1 MKKQTFAALA
11 GALVFCGACK
21 EGLSAPSQ
29 DAIVAGSAQPAQNL
43 VTGILATDR
52 SQGSAFSNLLYPETM
67 ARNTAYLT
75 TNEPRFINELIA
87 VPIDNSD
94 FIGSSG
100 WTAGYQTIRASNQ
113 FLTSST
119 LSGASSGDQNALR
132 GLVQTIKALD
142 YIREVELRDSLG

>member
-1 MKKQTFAALA
+1 MKKQTMAALA
-11 GALVFCGACK
+11 GVVFLCGACK

-29 DAIVAGSAQPAQNL
+29 DNIVAGSAQPAQNL

-52 SQGSAFSNLLYPETM
+52 GQASAFSNLLYPETM

-75 TNEPRFINELIA
+75 TNEPRFVNELIA

-100 WTAGYQTIRASNQ
+100 WTAGYQTVRASDQ
-113 FLTSST
+113 LLTSAT
-119 LSGASSGDQNALR
+119 LTALPAGDQSAVR
-132 GLVQTIKALD
+132 G
-142 YIREVELRDSLG
+142 